1 MIKSTD
7 LVITRLESSSS
18 KFVPYL
24 LFIKSLGHLQ
34 CDLQVSTFN
43 SQVESGLLILDKVK
57 GDLGISLLLE
67 VTNDTLSDEVG
78 GSDDLE
84 NFIIV
89 LSDKS

>member
-1 MIKSTD
+1 
-7 LVITRLESSSS
+7 
-18 KFVPYL
+18 
-24 LFIKSLGHLQ
+24 
-34 CDLQVSTFN
+34 
-43 SQVESGLLILDKVK
+43 VK